1 MHTFFSS
8 LDCGLMPFGMWPFL
22 PLDTDVKLLSALS
35 RRIPTRGRSQI
46 LLNTGEW
53 KYTWNAGYV

>member
-1 MHTFFSS
+1 
-8 LDCGLMPFGMWPFL
+8 MPFGMWPFL